1 MFPRRL
7 VSEKLLE
14 LFMNKSTILFVLFTC
29 HVSLKINS
37 KNRFLMSTIF
47 DVKFF
52 DEIEDFFLTKMPR
65 TIPKAFLLYLSV
77 KFQVETLKYY

>member
-1 MFPRRL
+1 
-7 VSEKLLE
+7 
-14 LFMNKSTILFVLFTC
+14 
-29 HVSLKINS
+29 
-37 KNRFLMSTIF
+37 MSTIF